1 MANLTRE
8 PKSSVLPPASSRPR
22 VRSDAPVPSRSGFV
36 KVGIASGGDLLSG
49 VLKWGKRLFPER
61 QLLVTSRGRVRHVK
75 LSRGLQA
82 TLAAAGVASI
92 ALLGYAVASGVV
104 IIDRSGVYR
113 NVAVAP
119 ADGVLLARI
128 EELERKLAATT
139 AEHGDRP
146 TAAAAPSTSALEE
159 AQAQLKAVEETRDRA
174 LAERKELQ
182 RQLDAAQQTADT
194 KGQNLSQ
201 LSKALDANRGE
212 LHQADSQRGALQS
225 RVSQLETELAAANTR
240 SNQFKTTLD
249 GVEQKLQQLAAERDR
264 MLAERDQLQAR
275 LGELQSRPSG
285 VASAPPPVSE
295 TPRAD
300 RPSDQHSEN
309 SGEIEQLI
317 ASTGIDVE
325 DLLSRL
331 GPVPAGQGGPYV
343 ALDDA
348 APPPDAQRAEELQK
362 IVATLPLAAPLD
374 GFRIESTFG
383 GRADPFTRR
392 EAFHSGLDLVAP
404 YRSPVYSTAP
414 GVVTFTGTKSAYGK
428 FVEIDHGHGIV
439 TRYGHL
445 HRITVTR
452 GQRVPAHFQVGELG
466 STGRSTGPHLHYEVA
481 VNGQVQ
487 DPEKFLQAGKN
498 VIQTIGRN

>member
-1 MANLTRE
+1 
-8 PKSSVLPPASSRPR
+8 
-22 VRSDAPVPSRSGFV
+22 
-36 KVGIASGGDLLSG
+36 LLSG
-49 VLKWGKRLFPER
+49 IVKWGKRLFPER

-82 TLAAAGVASI
+82 TLAAAGVAVI
-92 ALLGYAVASGVV
+92 ALLGYGMASGVV
-104 IIDRSGVYR
+104 IIDRSGLYR
-113 NVAVAP
+113 NVTVAP
-119 ADGVLLARI
+119 ADGALLARI
-128 EELERKLAATT
+128 EELERKLAATG
-139 AEHGDRP
+139 AEHAAKP
-146 TAAAAPSTSALEE
+146 AEAAAPSSAALEE
-159 AQAQLKAVEETRDRA
+159 ARTALKAVEEARDRA

-182 RQLDAAQQTADT
+182 RQLDAAQQAADT
-194 KGQNLSQ
+194 KGQNLTQ

-212 LHQADSQRGALQS
+212 LRQADSQRGALQG
-225 RVSQLETELAAANTR
+225 RVSQLETELEAANAR

-249 GVEQKLQQLAAERDR
+249 GVEHKLQQMAAERDR

-275 LGELQSRPSG
+275 LTELQGRPSG
-285 VASAPPPVSE
+285 VASAPPALGDA
-295 TPRAD
+295 PRTD
-300 RPSDQHSEN
+300 HPSDQHSEN
-309 SGEIEQLI
+309 SGDLEQLI

-331 GPVPAGQGGPYV
+331 GAVPPGQGGPYV
-343 ALDDA
+343 ALEEA
-348 APPPDAQRAEELQK
+348 APPDAQRAEELQK

-374 GFRIESTFG
+374 GFEIESPFG

-392 EAFHSGLDLVAP
+392 QAFHPGLDLVAP

-414 GVVTFTGTKSAYGK
+414 GTVTFTGTKSAYGK

-452 GQRVPAHFQVGELG
+452 GQKVPAHFEVGELG

-498 VIQTIGRN
+498 VVQTSGRN